1 VTSTSPTRRPRSDP
15 TSPFALAIAGLAPIA
30 VAALLVTVR
39 SELVA
44 ANLALIMVLV
54 VVGAAVIGGRAGGA
68 IAAVMSVISYD
79 FFLTKPYLSFRIES
93 ADDIETTIL
102 LLVIGLI
109 VGQLV
114 TIGRRRGRA
123 AEEAHE
129 EITRLHR
136 VAELAAGGARAED
149 LIGAVEAEVMALL
162 GGTACR
168 YEEPPFE
175 LGFVRLERNGAVGV
189 STRRLVGDDF
199 ALPSEGIEI
208 PVVGAGTQVGRLVLE
223 PSRDVGVSLERR
235 VVAVALADQLGAALA
250 PAAPGAH

>member
-1 VTSTSPTRRPRSDP
+1 
-15 TSPFALAIAGLAPIA
+15 
-30 VAALLVTVR
+30 
-39 SELVA
+39 
-44 ANLALIMVLV
+44 MVIV

-68 IAAVMSVISYD
+68 IAAVTSVISYD

-102 LLVIGLI
+102 LLIIGLI

-114 TIGRRRGRA
+114 TIGRRHGRA

-149 LIGAVEAEVMALL
+149 LISAVESEVMALL

-175 LGFVRLERNGAVGV
+175 LGFVRLERNGAVGI

-208 PVVGAGTQVGRLVLE
+208 PVVGAGRQVGRLVLE
-223 PSRDVGVSLERR
+223 PRRDVGVSLERR

-250 PAAPGAH
+250 PAVAGSPPLPAHQDPNASR

>member
-1 VTSTSPTRRPRSDP
+1 MTPSSPTPMTRARRRRTDP
-15 TSPFALAIAGLAPIA
+15 ASPIALAISGLAPIA

-79 FFLTKPYLSFRIES
+79 FFLTEPYLSFRIES

-102 LLVIGLI
+102 LLVIGLV

-136 VAELAAGGARAED
+136 VAELAAGGAR
-149 LIGAVEAEVMALL
+149 
-162 GGTACR
+162 
-168 YEEPPFE
+168 
-175 LGFVRLERNGAVGV
+175 
-189 STRRLVGDDF
+189 
-199 ALPSEGIEI
+199 
-208 PVVGAGTQVGRLVLE
+208 
-223 PSRDVGVSLERR
+223 
-235 VVAVALADQLGAALA
+235 
-250 PAAPGAH
+250 

>member
-1 VTSTSPTRRPRSDP
+1 VTATRLIHRPRREP
-15 TSPFALAIAGLAPIA
+15 VSPVALAIAGLAPIA

-44 ANLALIMVLV
+44 ANLALIMVIV

-68 IAAVMSVISYD
+68 IAAVVSVIAYD
-79 FFLTKPYLSFRIES
+79 FFLTEPYLSFRIES

-102 LLVIGLI
+102 LLVIGLV

-114 TIGRRRGRA
+114 TVGRRHGKE

-136 VAELAAGGARAED
+136 VAELAAGGARADD
-149 LIGAVEAEVMALL
+149 LISAVEAEVAALL
-162 GGTACR
+162 GATSCR
-168 YEEPPFE
+168 YEEHPFG
-175 LGFVRLERNGAVGV
+175 LPLVRLERNGAIGT
-189 STRRLVGDDF
+189 SSRRLVGDDF
-199 ALPSEGIEI
+199 ALPGEGIEI
-208 PVVGAGTQVGRLVLE
+208 PVVGAGKQVGRLVVE
-223 PSRDVGVSLERR
+223 PGRDVGVSLERR

-250 PAAPGAH
+250 PAAPGAG